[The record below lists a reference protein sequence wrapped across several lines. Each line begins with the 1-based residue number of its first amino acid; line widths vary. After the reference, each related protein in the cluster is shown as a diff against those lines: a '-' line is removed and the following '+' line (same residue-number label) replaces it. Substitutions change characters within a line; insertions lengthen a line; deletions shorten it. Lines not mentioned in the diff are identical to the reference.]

1 MDILGEAV
9 VLEVV
14 YGLWT
19 FQGDLVKPI
28 RLAPLLV
35 LLSGLAWAQNSAP
48 ASLSLGQFS
57 AVYNAFSLAIAA
69 MGASAVFFFISR
81 SSVAPKY
88 RIALVVSGLVVT
100 IAGYHY
106 LRIFN
111 SWDAA
116 YVLKDGAYVS
126 SGAPFNDAYRYVD
139 WFLTV
144 PLLLLETVA
153 VLGLPAVQ
161 SRSLIWRLVIASALM
176 IVLGYPGEVGTLTA
190 RFWWGLASTVPFVYI
205 LWLLWGELGQAASR
219 QKPEVQL
226 YSRNMKL
233 LLLFSWGVYPIAY
246 ALPLLGITGASSV
259 IGVQV
264 GYTFADILAKPIFGI
279 LAYAIAM
286 AKTRQDLGIGE
297 DDEVV
302 LTPRPGQGLNPGA
315 AD

>member
-1 MDILGEAV
+1 M
-9 VLEVV
+9 
-14 YGLWT
+14 
-19 FQGDLVKPI
+19 KPI

-35 LLSGLAWAQNSAP
+35 LLSGLALAQTAVP
-48 ASLSLGQFS
+48 ATLTTGQFS
-57 AVYNAFSLAIAA
+57 AVYNFFSFAIAA
-69 MGASAVFFFISR
+69 MGASAIFFFMSR
-81 SSVAPKY
+81 SEVGPKY
-88 RIALVVSGLVVT
+88 RIAMLVSGLVVS

-116 YVLKDGAYVS
+116 YTLKDGAYVF
-126 SGAPFNDAYRYVD
+126 SGQPFNDAYRYVD
-139 WFLTV
+139 WLLTV

-153 VLGLPAVQ
+153 VLALPAIQ

-176 IVLGYPGEVGTLTA
+176 IALGYPGEIGSLTA

-205 LWLLWGELGQAASR
+205 LWLLWGELGRAAAR

-246 ALPLLGITGASSV
+246 ALPLLGVSGGEAL
-259 IGVQV
+259 IGVQI
-264 GYTFADILAKPIFGI
+264 GYTIADVLAKPIFGL
-279 LAYAIAM
+279 LAYAIALT
-286 AKTRQDLGIGE
+286 KTRQDLGLSE
-297 DDEVV
+297 DDELVPNPTTV
-302 LTPRPGQGLNPGA
+302 IPRQGLTPGA